1 MIRLSTVLLAF
12 LLVIA
17 ACSKDPLAEPE
28 NAALLQVPYRFPVP
42 DFPADNEFSEVRWT
56 LGKKLFFDPAMSRDS
71 SISCASCHHPGSAF
85 SDTVKFSFGVD
96 SALGIRNVPSLA
108 NVAYHPYFM
117 REGGAATLE
126 MQVLVPIQEHHEFD
140 FNILLIAERMQ
151 EDSSYRRLSMEAYNR
166 VPDPFVITRAL
177 ATFERS
183 FISGNSPYDS
193 FYYKGNMDAI
203 SAEAIRGFVLFNS
216 DKASCS
222 ECHGGFNFT
231 GYAFKNNGLYKEY
244 ADPGRFKLTGLEED
258 RALFKT
264 PSLRNVA
271 VTAPY
276 MHDGS
281 FKSLEEVVEH
291 YNSGGQGHPNQDPLV
306 RPLGLTVE
314 ERAELVAF
322 LRSLT
327 DEEFI
332 NDPRFQN

>member
-1 MIRLSTVLLAF
+1 MKKPSLFLILF
-12 LLVIA
+12 LLVA
-17 ACSKDPLAEPE
+17 ACGKDPLSLPE
-28 NAALLQVPYRFPVP
+28 NAALMKVPVGFPVP
-42 DFPADNEFSEVRWT
+42 DFPPDNEFSEARWT
-56 LGKKLFFDPAMSRDS
+56 LGRKLFFDPVMSRDS
-71 SISCASCHHPGSAF
+71 SVSCASCHNPRFAF
-85 SDTVKFSFGVD
+85 SDSVAFSLGTD
-96 SALGIRNVPSLA
+96 SAVGVRNTLPLA

-117 REGGAATLE
+117 REGGDASLE
-126 MQVLVPIQEHHEFD
+126 MQILTHIREHNEFD

-193 FYYKGNMDAI
+193 FYYKGDMDAI
-203 SAEAIRGFVLFNS
+203 PAGAIRGFVLFNS
-216 DKASCS
+216 DKAGCS
-222 ECHGGFNFT
+222 ECHGGFNLT

-291 YNSGGQGHPNQDPLV
+291 YNSGGQGHPNQDPHV
-306 RPLGLTVE
+306 RPLGLTPE